1 MSSGAARRV
10 SRQDIQ
16 LVQNLIERCLQL
28 YMNQKEV
35 VETLL
40 DQAKIE
46 PDFTE
51 LVWQKL
57 VEENQDFFEAYH
69 LRLMVKHQINVFNE
83 LLKQQV
89 DLMHRICP
97 ARVDT
102 VPIPNGSQ
110 LSALQQNSACY
121 PSEHVGP
128 SMKPSSM
135 HRHISSGLSNAFTN
149 GGSSLQ
155 TSMHTAVDMSANT
168 CRIDAPQDMLSTRS
182 PNLGLMQGMNG
193 GMIKPEA
200 GYSGSSPF
208 MFGADNTAL
217 EKRVAIG
224 DASVTPFSSVV
235 SNSQTLGEPLLDS
248 DTSSYGFLGQIPQ
261 SFSLSD
267 LTAGFSQSSD
277 ILESYPRSPFL
288 TTDTDNFM
296 DSRGRG
302 ENQGDSKRL
311 DTISEGL
318 SYEDFPS
325 D

>member
-1 MSSGAARRV
+1 MYPHHGNRTLQLSHVWSKLVLLLCPHPLELLLCLIVYLLSAI
-10 SRQDIQ
+10 IQ
-16 LVQNLIERCLQL
+16 LLMFASYSLHFATL
-28 YMNQKEV
+28 YSFLCVTGQKIVKKTVLCFVWKYELCYS
-35 VETLL
+35 ELL
-40 DQAKIE
+40 E
-46 PDFTE
+46 
-51 LVWQKL
+51 
-57 VEENQDFFEAYH
+57 Y
-69 LRLMVKHQINVFNE
+69 VFNSH
-83 LLKQQV
+83 QSY
-89 DLMHRICP
+89 CCFFFF
-97 ARVDT
+97 T
-102 VPIPNGSQ
+102 V
-110 LSALQQNSACY
+110 QQNSACY

-135 HRHISSGLSNAFTN
+135 HHHISSGLSNAFTN

-248 DTSSYGFLGQIPQ
+248 DTSTYGFLGQIPQ

-267 LTAGFSQSSD
+267 LTAGFSQSS
-277 ILESYPRSPFL
+277 
-288 TTDTDNFM
+288 
-296 DSRGRG
+296 
-302 ENQGDSKRL
+302 
-311 DTISEGL
+311 GL
-318 SYEDFPS
+318 SSCSFVSCPCCSFPLLNIDALKPFDFIKDPS
-325 D
+325 QFPHESIRTCWG